1 MARESE
7 IPLEECANA
16 RLPFPPEDLEDKG
29 RPATRIPEGAP
40 GDNWIDDTFWLQEE
54 PEPQSEPVVRRVSPR
69 RKK

>member
-7 IPLEECANA
+7 IPLEECANV

-40 GDNWIDDTFWLQEE
+40 GDKL
-54 PEPQSEPVVRRVSPR
+54 VR
-69 RKK
+69 